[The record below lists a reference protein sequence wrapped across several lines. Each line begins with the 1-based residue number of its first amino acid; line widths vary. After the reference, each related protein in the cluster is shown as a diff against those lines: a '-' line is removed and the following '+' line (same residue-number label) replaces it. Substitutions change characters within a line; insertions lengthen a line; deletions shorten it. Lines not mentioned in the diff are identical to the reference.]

1 MVQFTNGLIIEAW
14 YKLKMIV
21 SIIFVCCNMVSPM
34 QNWWILKFQVHGSSS
49 GVGTFA
55 IQIAK
60 YNVASVFVTANPIS
74 LFF

>member
-1 MVQFTNGLIIEAW
+1 MVQLTNGLIIYAW
-14 YKLKMIV
+14 YKLKMII
-21 SIIFVCCNMVSPM
+21 SIIFVCCNMVSPI
-34 QNWWILKFQVHGSSS
+34 QNWWILKCQVHESLS

-60 YNVASVFVTANPIS
+60 YYEASVFVTTSPIS

>member
-1 MVQFTNGLIIEAW
+1 MVQLTNGLIIYAW
-14 YKLKMIV
+14 YKLKMII

-34 QNWWILKFQVHGSSS
+34 QNWWILKFQVNGSLS

-60 YNVASVFVTANPIS
+60 YYEASVFVTTSPIS